1 MNHAPNEQEAQ
12 EMGQSAIFTPCSIT
26 LVAMRPAV
34 KIYKKIYIRIWMA
47 QGYWCTAPLKL
58 QTVY

>member
-1 MNHAPNEQEAQ
+1 MNHAPNGQEAQ
-12 EMGQSAIFTPCSIT
+12 EMGQSAITPCSIT
-26 LVAMRPAV
+26 LVAMRPPV

-47 QGYWCTAPLKL
+47 QGYWYTAPLKL